1 MSRRASQPK
10 IDIEKIENLV
20 ADRLAE
26 ILVMQLDY
34 QKLQAKEKVKNKYG
48 KDNGKSIHNQ

>member
-1 MSRRASQPK
+1 MPAPK
-10 IDIEKIENLV
+10 LQLDIEKIENLV

-34 QKLQAKEKVKNKYG
+34 QKLQAKEKTKNKYE
-48 KDNGKSIHNQ
+48 KDNGKSVHNQ

>member
-1 MSRRASQPK
+1 MRGEKPQL
-10 IDIEKIENLV
+10 DIEKIENLV

-34 QKLQAKEKVKNKYG
+34 QKFQTKEKAKNKYE
-48 KDNGKSIHNQ
+48 KENGKSVHNQ